1 MGGLGIALALAC
13 LFALVAAL
21 FGCSPSALPTA
32 PEETGS
38 ASRADGTAPEAQAQA
53 LADPDHPTLSPSELE
68 SLTADETVAW
78 AKEIAELTTTR
89 MLDFEPFYGQRCALL
104 EDSANTREALIAG
117 SYSGEDAV
125 MPIKA
130 TSAFYPFTATAVE
143 AYYAKEANEAAPAPL
158 EPIATTEAFAAL
170 AQGQDIVYVSSRP
183 NDEQQAALEASGRDI
198 RCEVIA
204 YEALIF
210 YSRDSTLAEGRCPS
224 LSSEDIR
231 SCFTSDNPTYTG
243 FALEHGNGSTRCF
256 EEFLSGHSA
265 SLDISEAVMVYPDM
279 NSIIA
284 GAALSD
290 ASIGY
295 AFHQFYHRNCS
306 SSLLKLVAVD
316 GVYPSWEAI
325 RTGAYPVMCEVCVL
339 FDGEGEHAAEA
350 EAYVN
355 WMRSDAGKQVILDVG
370 LCPYG

>member
-1 MGGLGIALALAC
+1 MGGLGIALALT
-13 LFALVAAL
+13 FL
-21 FGCSPSALPTA
+21 FGCGLSAQPT
-32 PEETGS
+32 PTEEPIS
-38 ASRADGTAPEAQAQA
+38 ASQAEDTATNAQDQA
-53 LADPDHPTLSPSELE
+53 TVDPDNPTLTRSQLE
-68 SLTADETVAW
+68 ALTADDTVAW

-104 EDSANTREALIAG
+104 EDSENTREALIAG

-143 AYYAKEANEAAPAPL
+143 AYYAKDAYEAAGMPL

-183 NDEQQAALEASGRDI
+183 NDEQEAALEASGSDI

-210 YSRDSTLAEGRCPS
+210 YSRDSGLAEGAYPS
-224 LSSEDIR
+224 LSSKDIR
-231 SCFTSDNPTYTG
+231 SCFTSDDSSYTG

-290 ASIGY
+290 GSIGY

-339 FDGEGEHAAEA
+339 FDGGGEHAAEA